1 MFKLYRKLISYVPE
15 KTYLLGLTVLLSVLS
30 TLAQVGAM
38 YYLYIFLNKL
48 IFPDLPKTTGIFSF
62 DSAAEVASVLVGLMF
77 FGAICYTLSVM
88 CSHSFAFRL
97 ETNMRKYGIDGL
109 TRASHKFFDRNES
122 GKIRKLI
129 DDNAA
134 LTHSAVAHLIP
145 DNTGAMLMPILI
157 IALAF
162 AISIRLGITMIIFTI
177 IILIILKN
185 MMGEK
190 KFMEFYQNSLDKMSA
205 ETVEY
210 VRGMQVVK
218 IFNVD
223 VISYKSLYEAI
234 KTYGKY
240 AYEYSMSC
248 RRPYVLFQVI
258 SFGIIALITPI
269 VVLVPQFTRNPG
281 SAAVELTMLLFLTG
295 VIYVYIMKIMY
306 ISMFMF
312 QAQTA
317 VNKLETLYDE
327 MQEDKVSY
335 GTRTDFCP
343 GDIRFEH
350 VDFSYG
356 DIPVLNDFSLDFKQ
370 GKTYALVGESGS
382 GKSTIA
388 KLISGFYPLN
398 AGRILIGDTELPEYS
413 RDTIVKNIA
422 MVFQNPQ
429 LFKKSIYENVAMARK
444 NATGEE
450 VFKALELAGCNDILS
465 KFPDREKTVI
475 GTEGVYLS
483 GGEKQRVAIARAI
496 LKDAPIV
503 IFDEASASVDPES
516 EHELQKAFANLM
528 KGKTVIMI
536 AHRLSSITNVDE
548 IFVMDKG
555 KVAERGTHKELMDRG
570 GIYKGLQTMYREAND
585 WRVSD
590 EKLA

>member
-258 SFGIIALITPI
+258 SFGIIAFITPI

-398 AGRILIGDTELPEYS
+398 AGRILIGDTELSEYS

-450 VFKALELAGCNDILS
+450 VLKALELAGCNDILS
-465 KFPDREKTVI
+465 KFSDREKTVI

-555 KVAERGTHKELMDRG
+555 KVAERGTHKELMGRG

>member
-1 MFKLYRKLISYVPE
+1 MIKLYRKLISYVPE

-77 FGAICYTLSVM
+77 FGAICYTLSAM

-134 LTHSAVAHLIP
+134 MTHSAVAHLIP

-157 IALAF
+157 IALSF

-177 IILIILKN
+177 IISMTLKK

-190 KFMEFYQNSLDKMSA
+190 KFMEIYQNSLDKMSA

-234 KTYGKY
+234 KSYGKY

-269 VVLVPQFTRNPG
+269 VALVPQFTRNPG

-327 MQEDKVSY
+327 MQKDKVSY

-413 RDTIVKNIA
+413 RDTIVNNIA

-450 VFKALELAGCNDILS
+450 VLRALELAGCNDILS

-548 IFVMDKG
+548 IFVLDKG
-555 KVAERGTHKELMDRG
+555 KVAERGTHKKLMGRG

>member
-1 MFKLYRKLISYVPE
+1 MIKLYRKLISYVPE

-48 IFPDLPKTTGIFSF
+48 IFPNLPKTTGIFSF

-343 GDIRFEH
+343 GAIRFEH

-450 VFKALELAGCNDILS
+450 VLKALELAGCNDILS

-555 KVAERGTHKELMDRG
+555 EVAESGTHKELMDRG

>member
-1 MFKLYRKLISYVPE
+1 MIKLYRKLISYVPE

-48 IFPDLPKTTGIFSF
+48 IFPNLPKTTGIFSF

-258 SFGIIALITPI
+258 SFGIIAFITPI

-343 GDIRFEH
+343 GAIRFEH

-450 VFKALELAGCNDILS
+450 VLKALELAGCNDILS

-555 KVAERGTHKELMDRG
+555 EVAESGTHKELMDRG

>member
-258 SFGIIALITPI
+258 SFGIIAFITPI

-398 AGRILIGDTELPEYS
+398 AGRILIGDTELSEYS

-450 VFKALELAGCNDILS
+450 VLKALELAGCNDILS

-555 KVAERGTHKELMDRG
+555 EVAESGTHKELMDRG

>member
-185 MMGEK
+185 MIGEK

-258 SFGIIALITPI
+258 SFGIIAFITPI

-398 AGRILIGDTELPEYS
+398 AGRILIGDTELSEYS

-450 VFKALELAGCNDILS
+450 VLKALELAGCNDILS

-555 KVAERGTHKELMDRG
+555 KVAERGTHKELMGRG

>member
-77 FGAICYTLSVM
+77 FGTICYTLSVM

-398 AGRILIGDTELPEYS
+398 AGRILIGDTELSEYS

-450 VFKALELAGCNDILS
+450 VLKALELAGCNDILS

>member
-398 AGRILIGDTELPEYS
+398 AGRILIGDTELSEYS

-450 VFKALELAGCNDILS
+450 VLKALELAGCNDILS